1 MNYQYEYPRPAV
13 AVDIVVI
20 RQNES
25 QPREVL
31 LIKRLREP
39 FADQWAVPGGF
50 LDENETLEQAA
61 ARELME
67 ETGLECQTLC
77 QLQAFSTLDRDPRS
91 RVISVA
97 FLANILPD
105 QTPIAA
111 DDAKDVGW
119 FPIGKIPRLA
129 FDHKEMIALA
139 LKKLRAPQI
148 T

>member
-13 AVDIVVI
+13 AVDIVII

-25 QPREVL
+25 QTREVL
-31 LIKRLREP
+31 LIKRLHEP

-67 ETGLECQTLC
+67 ETGLECQSLC
-77 QLQAFSTLDRDPRS
+77 QLRAFSTLGRDPRT

-97 FLANILPD
+97 FLANILPG
-105 QTPIAA
+105 QVPVAA
-111 DDAKDVGW
+111 DDAKDARW
-119 FPIGKIPRLA
+119 FPLGKIPSLA
-129 FDHKEMIALA
+129 FDHKEMITLA
-139 LKKLRAPQI
+139 LNKLRAPLI